1 MTFKELGVNAQI
13 LKALAEAGY
22 ETPTPIQQEAIPPA
36 LEGRDILGCAQT
48 GTGKTAAFAVPILQ
62 KLAGE
67 KRLSGFPPIRSLIL
81 TPTRE
86 LAIQIYDSF
95 RQYGAYTDLTSAL
108 VYGGVSQYP
117 QVESLGAGVD
127 ILIATPGRLNDLAGQ
142 GYIDLADIKIFVLD
156 EADRMLDMGFIH
168 DVKRIITRMEGKKR
182 QTLFFSATMPRE
194 VRALVDTLLTDP
206 VKISVTPE
214 SSTVDAID
222 QTLYFVDKANKK
234 KLLLYLLKEK
244 GIRSVLLFT
253 RTKYA
258 ADRVARDLTRANI
271 NAKAIHGDKSQSARQ
286 SALNDF
292 KDGYIRVL
300 VATDIAARGIDI
312 SQLSYVINFDMPNDP
327 ENYVHRIGRTGRAG
341 LSGSAVSFCDAT
353 EIGYLRDIERV
364 IGKKIP
370 VIEEHP
376 FPMLE
381 APEQAPAA
389 RRGRGGKKTGHAPAR
404 AKVQAAPVHAP
415 APSHTPPHPSGEAR
429 RRGKRPGGA

>member
-67 KRLSGFPPIRSLIL
+67 KRLTGFPPIRSLIL

-142 GYIDLADIKIFVLD
+142 GYIDLADIEIFVLD

-222 QTLYFVDKANKK
+222 QSLYFVDKANKK

-244 GIRSVLLFT
+244 GISSVLLFT

-341 LSGSAVSFCDAT
+341 LSGTAVSFCDAT

-381 APEQAPAA
+381 APEQAPFS
-389 RRGRGGKKTGHAPAR
+389 RRGRSGKKTGHAPAR

-415 APSHTPPHPSGEAR
+415 APSHTPPHPSSETR
-429 RRGKRPGGA
+429 RRTKRPGGA